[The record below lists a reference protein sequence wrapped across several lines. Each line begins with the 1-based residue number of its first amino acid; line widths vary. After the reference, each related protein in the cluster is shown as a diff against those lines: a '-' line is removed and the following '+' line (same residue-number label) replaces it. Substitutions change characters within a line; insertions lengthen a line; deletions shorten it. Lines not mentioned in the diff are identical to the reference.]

1 MKRLIAALL
10 AGGMLASL
18 GAPALAAEQ
27 PQHTVEQTIRLLG
40 VMNGDENGDMNL
52 EGLVTRAQFA
62 KMMTAASS
70 YKDSV
75 GQVSGVSPFRD
86 VTRDHWAAGYVKLAA
101 DNGWVNGYTD
111 GTFRPNENIRT
122 EECAAALLRL
132 LGYGPADLTGAY
144 PGAQLSK
151 FRALGLADG
160 VSRGQGEYLTRS
172 DCMQI
177 FYNLMEAKTKEG
189 QYYGAVLGYQMGQ
202 DGKLDYAGLI
212 SGNMEG
218 PFIAEADGLRLPFEG
233 NITVY
238 LNGAKAGLEDVQAY
252 DVYYYNANLKTAWVY
267 HNRVTGLYT
276 AAAPGTAAP
285 TSVTVAGNQYGVS
298 SSQASYALSD
308 MGQFSIGDTV
318 TLLLGLDGQ
327 VAGVQRAE
335 TAAGQHYGVVVSTS
349 SQTYQDAAGQSRT
362 RNMAKISCTD
372 GAVME
377 FDSGATKFSAGDLV
391 YAAVEE
397 GKTALKGLAGKSL
410 SGAVSSDGKRIGQL
424 TLAEGVQI
432 IDSDKDGQTKVIY
445 PSRLAGASLKSA
457 DVRYYALDA
466 SGRVSHL
473 ILNDATGDLGS
484 YGVITSA
491 SEVDQTIVDPNTGA
505 QSWTISGTYKTLIRG
520 AEGVVSGNKLYNVK
534 VGPAQFTYDD
544 DRAVKSMRNLPEVR
558 LTSLSQLYAMAG
570 NQRYRLADDVQVY
583 IRTNRTYD
591 QSNVSAVSS
600 GYNLTGYYDQG
611 GAAGGLIRVIIA
623 TKQ

>member
-1 MKRLIAALL
+1 ML
-10 AGGMLASL
+10 AGL

-27 PQHTVEQTIRLLG
+27 PQATVEQAVRLLG

-62 KMMTAASS
+62 KMMVAASS

-75 GQVSGVSPFRD
+75 GQTSGVSPFRD

-144 PGAQLSK
+144 PDAQLSK
-151 FRALGLADG
+151 YRALGLGDG
-160 VSRGQGEYLTRS
+160 VRRGQGEYLTRG
-172 DCMQI
+172 DCMNI
-177 FYNLMEAKTKEG
+177 FYNLMESKTKEG
-189 QYYGAVLGYQMGQ
+189 QYYGSVLGYQLGQ
-202 DGKLDYAGLI
+202 DGKLDYASLV
-212 SGNMEG
+212 SSNMEG
-218 PFIAEADGLRLPFEG
+218 PFIAEAGGLNLPFDG
-233 NITVY
+233 KIAVY
-238 LNGAKAGLEDVQAY
+238 LNGAQAQLEDAQAY
-252 DVYYYNANLKTAWVY
+252 DVYYYNANLKTVWIY
-267 HNRVTGLYT
+267 HNRATGLYT
-276 AAAPGTAAP
+276 AASPGTAAP
-285 TSVTVAGNQYGVS
+285 TAVTVAGNQYGVGS
-298 SSQASYALSD
+298 SEASYALSD

-327 VAGVQRAE
+327 AVGVQKAE

-377 FDSGATKFSAGDLV
+377 FDSGSTKFSAGDLV
-391 YAAVEE
+391 YAAVED
-397 GKTALKGLAGKSL
+397 GKTTLKGLAGKSF
-410 SGAVSSDGKRIGQL
+410 SGNVSSDGKSVGQL

-432 IDSDKDGQTKVIY
+432 IDSDKEGQTKVIY
-445 PSRLAGASLKSA
+445 PSRLAGASLKST

-473 ILNDATGDLGS
+473 ILNNATGDLGS

-491 SEVDQTIVDPNTGA
+491 SEVDQTISDPDSGV

-520 AEGVVSGNKLYNVK
+520 VEGVVSGNKLYNVK
-534 VGPAQFTYDD
+534 VGPAQFVYDD

-558 LTSLSQLYAMAG
+558 LTALSQLYAMAG
-570 NQRYRLADDVQVY
+570 NQRYQLADDVQVY

-591 QSNVSAVSS
+591 QSNVSAVSQ

-611 GAAGGLIRVIIA
+611 GAAGGRIRVIVA

>member
-1 MKRLIAALL
+1 MKRFIAALL
-10 AGGMLASL
+10 AGGMLAGL

-27 PQHTVEQTIRLLG
+27 PQATVEQAVRLLG

-62 KMMTAASS
+62 KMMVAASS

-75 GQVSGVSPFRD
+75 GQTSGVSPFRD

-144 PGAQLSK
+144 PDAQLSK
-151 FRALGLADG
+151 YRALGLGDG
-160 VSRGQGEYLTRS
+160 VRRGQGEYLTRG
-172 DCMQI
+172 DCMNI
-177 FYNLMEAKTKEG
+177 FYNLMESKTKEG
-189 QYYGAVLGYQMGQ
+189 QYYGSVLGYQLGQ
-202 DGKLDYAGLI
+202 DGKLDYASLV
-212 SGNMEG
+212 SSNMEG
-218 PFIAEADGLRLPFEG
+218 PFIAEAGGLNLPFDG
-233 NITVY
+233 KIAVY
-238 LNGAKAGLEDVQAY
+238 LNGAQAQLEDAQAY
-252 DVYYYNANLKTAWVY
+252 DVYYYNANLKTVWIY
-267 HNRVTGLYT
+267 HNRATGLYT
-276 AAAPGTAAP
+276 AASPGTAAP
-285 TSVTVAGNQYGVS
+285 TAVTVAGNQYGVGS
-298 SSQASYALSD
+298 SEASYALSD

-327 VAGVQRAE
+327 AVGVQKAE

-377 FDSGATKFSAGDLV
+377 FDSGSTKFSAGDLV
-391 YAAVEE
+391 YAAVED
-397 GKTALKGLAGKSL
+397 GKTTLKGLAGKSF
-410 SGAVSSDGKRIGQL
+410 SGNVSSDGKSVGQL

-432 IDSDKDGQTKVIY
+432 IDSDKEGQTKVIY
-445 PSRLAGASLKSA
+445 PSRLAGASLKST

-473 ILNDATGDLGS
+473 ILNNATGDLGS

-491 SEVDQTIVDPNTGA
+491 SEVDQTISDPDSGV

-520 AEGVVSGNKLYNVK
+520 VEGVVSGNKLYNVK
-534 VGPAQFTYDD
+534 VGPAQFVYDD

-558 LTSLSQLYAMAG
+558 LTALSQLYAMAG
-570 NQRYRLADDVQVY
+570 NQRYQLADDVQVY

-591 QSNVSAVSS
+591 QSNVSAVSQ

-611 GAAGGLIRVIIA
+611 GAAGGRIRVIVA

>member
-1 MKRLIAALL
+1 MKRFIAALL
-10 AGGMLASL
+10 AGGMLAGL

-27 PQHTVEQTIRLLG
+27 PQATVEQAVRLLG

-62 KMMTAASS
+62 KMMVAASS

-75 GQVSGVSPFRD
+75 GQTSGVSPFRD

-144 PGAQLSK
+144 PDAQLSK
-151 FRALGLADG
+151 YRALGLGDG
-160 VSRGQGEYLTRS
+160 VRRGQGEYLTRG
-172 DCMQI
+172 DCMNI
-177 FYNLMEAKTKEG
+177 FYNLMESKTKEG
-189 QYYGAVLGYQMGQ
+189 QYYGSVLGYQLGQ
-202 DGKLDYAGLI
+202 DGKLDYASLV
-212 SGNMEG
+212 SSNMEG
-218 PFIAEADGLRLPFEG
+218 PFIAEAGGLNLPFDG
-233 NITVY
+233 KIAVY
-238 LNGAKAGLEDVQAY
+238 LNGAQAQLEDAQAY
-252 DVYYYNANLKTAWVY
+252 DVYYYNANLKTVWIY
-267 HNRVTGLYT
+267 HNRATGLYT
-276 AAAPGTAAP
+276 AASPGTAAP
-285 TSVTVAGNQYGVS
+285 TAVTVAGNQYGVGS
-298 SSQASYALSD
+298 SEASYALSD

-327 VAGVQRAE
+327 AVGVQKAE

-377 FDSGATKFSAGDLV
+377 FDSGSTKFSAGDLV
-391 YAAVEE
+391 YAAVED
-397 GKTALKGLAGKSL
+397 GKTTLKGLAGKSF
-410 SGAVSSDGKRIGQL
+410 SGNVSSDGKSVGHL

-432 IDSDKDGQTKVIY
+432 IDSDKEGQTKVIY
-445 PSRLAGASLKSA
+445 PSRLAGASLKST

-473 ILNDATGDLGS
+473 ILNNATGDLGS

-491 SEVDQTIVDPNTGA
+491 SEVDQTISDPDSGV

-520 AEGVVSGNKLYNVK
+520 VEGVVSGNKLYNVK
-534 VGPAQFTYDD
+534 VGPAQFVYDD

-558 LTSLSQLYAMAG
+558 LTALSQLYAMAG
-570 NQRYRLADDVQVY
+570 NQRYQLADDVQVY

-591 QSNVSAVSS
+591 QSNVSAVSQ

-611 GAAGGLIRVIIA
+611 GAAGGRIRVIVA

>member
-1 MKRLIAALL
+1 MKRFIAALL
-10 AGGMLASL
+10 AGGMLAGL

-27 PQHTVEQTIRLLG
+27 PQATVEQAVRLLG

-62 KMMTAASS
+62 KMMVAASS

-75 GQVSGVSPFRD
+75 GQTSGVSPFRD

-101 DNGWVNGYTD
+101 DNGWVNGCTD

-144 PGAQLSK
+144 PDAQLSK
-151 FRALGLADG
+151 YRALGLGDG
-160 VSRGQGEYLTRS
+160 VRRGQGEYLTRG
-172 DCMQI
+172 DCMNI
-177 FYNLMEAKTKEG
+177 FYNLMESKTKEG
-189 QYYGAVLGYQMGQ
+189 QYYGSVLGYQLGQ
-202 DGKLDYAGLI
+202 DGKLDYASLV
-212 SGNMEG
+212 SSNMEG
-218 PFIAEADGLRLPFEG
+218 PFIAEAGGLNLPFDG
-233 NITVY
+233 KIAVY
-238 LNGAKAGLEDVQAY
+238 LNGAQAQLEDAQAY
-252 DVYYYNANLKTAWVY
+252 DVYYYNANLKTVWIY
-267 HNRVTGLYT
+267 HNRATGLYT
-276 AAAPGTAAP
+276 AASPGTAAP
-285 TSVTVAGNQYGVS
+285 TAVTVAGNQYGVGS
-298 SSQASYALSD
+298 SEASYALSD

-327 VAGVQRAE
+327 AVGVQKAE

-377 FDSGATKFSAGDLV
+377 FDSGSTKFSAGDLV
-391 YAAVEE
+391 YAAVED
-397 GKTALKGLAGKSL
+397 GKTTLKGLAGKSF
-410 SGAVSSDGKRIGQL
+410 SGNVSSDGKSVGQL
-424 TLAEGVQI
+424 TLAEGAQI
-432 IDSDKDGQTKVIY
+432 IDSDKEGQTKVIY
-445 PSRLAGASLKSA
+445 PSRLAGASLKST

-473 ILNDATGDLGS
+473 ILNNATGDLGS

-491 SEVDQTIVDPNTGA
+491 SEVDQTISDPDSGV

-520 AEGVVSGNKLYNVK
+520 VEGVVSGNKLYNVK
-534 VGPAQFTYDD
+534 VGPAQFVYDD

-558 LTSLSQLYAMAG
+558 LTALSQLYAMAG
-570 NQRYRLADDVQVY
+570 NQRYQLADDVQVY

-591 QSNVSAVSS
+591 QSNVSAVSQ

-611 GAAGGLIRVIIA
+611 GAAGGRIRVIVA

>member
-1 MKRLIAALL
+1 MKRFIAALL
-10 AGGMLASL
+10 AGGMLAGL

-27 PQHTVEQTIRLLG
+27 PQATVEQAVRLLG

-62 KMMTAASS
+62 KMMVAASS

-75 GQVSGVSPFRD
+75 GQTSGVSPFRD

-144 PGAQLSK
+144 PDAQLSK
-151 FRALGLADG
+151 YRALGLGDG
-160 VSRGQGEYLTRS
+160 VRRGQGEYLTRG
-172 DCMQI
+172 DCMNI
-177 FYNLMEAKTKEG
+177 FYNLMESKTKEG
-189 QYYGAVLGYQMGQ
+189 QYYGSVLGYQLGQ
-202 DGKLDYAGLI
+202 DGKLDYASLV
-212 SGNMEG
+212 SSNMEG
-218 PFIAEADGLRLPFEG
+218 PFIAEAGGLNLPFDG
-233 NITVY
+233 KIAVY
-238 LNGAKAGLEDVQAY
+238 LNGAQAQLEDAQAY
-252 DVYYYNANLKTAWVY
+252 DVYYYNANLKTVWIY
-267 HNRVTGLYT
+267 HNRATGLYT
-276 AAAPGTAAP
+276 AASPGTAAP
-285 TSVTVAGNQYGVS
+285 TAVTVAGNQYGVGS
-298 SSQASYALSD
+298 SEASYALSD

-327 VAGVQRAE
+327 AVGVQKAE

-377 FDSGATKFSAGDLV
+377 FDSGSTKFSAGDLV
-391 YAAVEE
+391 YAAVED
-397 GKTALKGLAGKSL
+397 GKTTLKGLAGKSF
-410 SGAVSSDGKRIGQL
+410 SGNVSSDGKSVGQL
-424 TLAEGVQI
+424 TLAEGAQI
-432 IDSDKDGQTKVIY
+432 IDSDKEGQTKVIY
-445 PSRLAGASLKSA
+445 PSRLAGASLKST

-473 ILNDATGDLGS
+473 ILNNATGDLGS

-491 SEVDQTIVDPNTGA
+491 SEVDQTISDPDSGV

-520 AEGVVSGNKLYNVK
+520 VEGVVSGNKLYNVK
-534 VGPAQFTYDD
+534 VGPAQFVYDD

-558 LTSLSQLYAMAG
+558 LTALSQLYAMAG
-570 NQRYRLADDVQVY
+570 NQRYQLADDVQVY

-591 QSNVSAVSS
+591 QSNVSAVSQ

-611 GAAGGLIRVIIA
+611 GAAGGRIRVIVA